1 MQKGTPSWQ
10 PAVPDPRPH
19 PTVRAIS
26 AETAAMLRIN
36 STGRKRRFG
45 AAGLI
50 NVIATNILLQ
60 ILLASHLTSISTAT
74 IISQTFNGIT
84 GYALYGKWVFKSS
97 NLLTWQN
104 QATYALLM
112 TCNWILNTLG
122 IQILS
127 SDGIGLSRNWAAA
140 AMITPLAILSY
151 GIQKLIIFRT

>member
-19 PTVRAIS
+19 HTVRAIR

-84 GYALYGKWVFKSS
+84 GYVLYGKWVFKSS
-97 NLLTWQN
+97 NLPTWQN
-104 QATYALLM
+104 QATFALLM

>member
-1 MQKGTPSWQ
+1 
-10 PAVPDPRPH
+10 
-19 PTVRAIS
+19 
-26 AETAAMLRIN
+26 MLRIN

-84 GYALYGKWVFKSS
+84 GYVLYGKWVFKSS
-97 NLLTWQN
+97 NLPTWQN
-104 QATYALLM
+104 QATFALLM

-151 GIQKLIIFRT
+151 SIQKFIIFRT

>member
-1 MQKGTPSWQ
+1 
-10 PAVPDPRPH
+10 
-19 PTVRAIS
+19 
-26 AETAAMLRIN
+26 MLRIN

-84 GYALYGKWVFKSS
+84 GYVLYGKWVFKSS
-97 NLLTWQN
+97 NLPTWQN
-104 QATYALLM
+104 QATFALLM

-151 GIQKLIIFRT
+151 SIQKLIIFRT

>member
-19 PTVRAIS
+19 HTVRAIS

-36 STGRKRRFG
+36 STGRKWRFG

-84 GYALYGKWVFKSS
+84 GYVLYGKWVFKSS

>member
-1 MQKGTPSWQ
+1 M
-10 PAVPDPRPH
+10 
-19 PTVRAIS
+19 
-26 AETAAMLRIN
+26 
-36 STGRKRRFG
+36 
-45 AAGLI
+45 I

-97 NLLTWQN
+97 NILTWQN

>member
-19 PTVRAIS
+19 HTVRAIS

-84 GYALYGKWVFKSS
+84 GYVLYGKWVFKSS
-97 NLLTWQN
+97 NLPTWQN
-104 QATYALLM
+104 QATFALLM
-112 TCNWILNTLG
+112 TCNWMLNTLG

-127 SDGIGLSRNWAAA
+127 SDGIELSRNWAAA

-151 GIQKLIIFRT
+151 SIQKLIIFRT

>member
-1 MQKGTPSWQ
+1 
-10 PAVPDPRPH
+10 
-19 PTVRAIS
+19 
-26 AETAAMLRIN
+26 MLRIN

-84 GYALYGKWVFKSS
+84 GYVLYGKWVFKSS
-97 NLLTWQN
+97 NLPTWQN
-104 QATYALLM
+104 QATFALLM
-112 TCNWILNTLG
+112 TCNWMLNTLG

-127 SDGIGLSRNWAAA
+127 SDGIELSRNWAAA

-151 GIQKLIIFRT
+151 SIQKLIIFRT